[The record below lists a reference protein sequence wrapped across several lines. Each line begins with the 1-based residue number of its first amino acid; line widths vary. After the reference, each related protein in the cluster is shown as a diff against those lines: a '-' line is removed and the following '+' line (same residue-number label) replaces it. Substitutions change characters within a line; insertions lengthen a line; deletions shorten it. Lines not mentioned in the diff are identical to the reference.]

1 MDWIVVDIG
10 SHWSRKEFVQP
21 ALSSAALGKPRYKKN
36 GKKKVTLSPFGDPS
50 PPKWAKRGHLLSEK
64 KSINRDKCVFA
75 TKERMFRVLAIIE
88 ILHYRGLPIP
98 DPTS

>member
-36 GKKKVTLSPFGDPS
+36 GKKKVTLSPFGE
-50 PPKWAKRGHLLSEK
+50 PPPPLNGQKGDICCLK
-64 KSINRDKCVFA
+64 KERKSQQMRFRDKRAYV
-75 TKERMFRVLAIIE
+75 
-88 ILHYRGLPIP
+88 
-98 DPTS
+98 